1 TRSSPPTPPCPAS
14 GSSPPPPRCS
24 ARPSTC
30 SASATAS
37 APRSQKP
44 VQHHPETPGKRPCTR
59 ITRGNFGLARAFGG
73 DGLGDLAGG
82 ALERGHDAGGGLVGH
97 PRLRTGG
104 GDGQRTRRVRHG
116 RREAAD
122 ANLLLALV

>member
-59 ITRGNFGLARAFGG
+59 ITRGNFGLADQEDLFVSASRVRWWYHADRAWWRRRQA
-73 DGLGDLAGG
+73 DKPL
-82 ALERGHDAGGGLVGH
+82 GGGG
-97 PRLRTGG
+97 P
-104 GDGQRTRRVRHG
+104 
-116 RREAAD
+116 
-122 ANLLLALV
+122 